1 MCLREGQNIQSKNK
15 GADYIDFLTACFD
28 PFCLL
33 SSVVGRTGQTQE
45 LPDAIGHN
53 PDMGK

>member
-1 MCLREGQNIQSKNK
+1 MCLREGQNIQSKTREQ
-15 GADYIDFLTACFD
+15 ITISLLHVLT
-28 PFCLL
+28 PRLL

-45 LPDAIGHN
+45 LPNAIGHN